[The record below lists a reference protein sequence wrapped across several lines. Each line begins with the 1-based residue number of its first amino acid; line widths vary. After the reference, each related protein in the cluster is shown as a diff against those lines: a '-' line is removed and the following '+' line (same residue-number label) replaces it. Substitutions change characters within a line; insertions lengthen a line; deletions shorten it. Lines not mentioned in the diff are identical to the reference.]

1 MKPLKLEIEGIN
13 SFREKQIIDFKE
25 LARDN
30 LFCIS
35 GKTGSGKT
43 TVLDCLILGLYQKLP
58 SYSSRGKI
66 EDYINLSCE
75 KGEIKLTFELE
86 GKIYRTERVISRK
99 AGANSAKIV
108 DVETGVAVREK
119 TNEAFAFLEEK
130 LGLDV
135 DQFARVIVLQQGE
148 FAQFLRA
155 SKGDR
160 NAMVIKLFR
169 LDRFSDVYQRFG
181 AAARTLKGE
190 LDKKDAVLQGYE
202 GDTQEKLTADRKTL
216 KETIN
221 TLEKLNEDY
230 KTACA
235 MRDKATENE
244 RLKKQREQ
252 ALLEQAELEKR
263 ESALVLREKNLA
275 ELEQRLVS
283 EQPEIKKAISGKEE
297 LLRSSAKLESEKT
310 LLSDLKLRAA
320 ELEKKRREYN
330 SLLDTCNQKEKEHD
344 AFLQDLEKTKRA
356 AGEFADARADELSA
370 KYKEA
375 ELTLTRKT
383 KLFSDLKLLG
393 NKKDAAEKAF
403 AEAEKAAESAKK
415 ASFIAEKELAAARET
430 LSRATLEEGSDAI
443 KKGLHAGDVCPVCGE
458 ILKAD
463 PAFSCPHLKEAEQ
476 NVAECEK
483 SAAARRKDYTEKAAA
498 VAAIKETREQ
508 LFARFCECEKDA
520 SALPAVDENQVK
532 KLKNGL
538 DAVILLEKAHIDE
551 QKIAAEL
558 AKLKSECEL
567 LLKRGVE
574 DKRDYDERAK
584 RLSTTDE
591 AALSV
596 TIELTEKN
604 IKAIETRVEEFDKC
618 NKKVNEEKLAVRSE
632 KAEID
637 EKRKNLSERLNIKID
652 TSLAPVEHFQ
662 NLIAKTESAR
672 SELIE
677 KKATLTASCEALEKR
692 LETKRA
698 LKTERAGINK
708 KYEKI
713 NSLSVLFARGEF
725 NAFVATEYIKDFTFS
740 ASKTLSELTGGKYT
754 LSYDEEESDFF
765 VTDFLNSNEK
775 RKART
780 LSGGETFLASL
791 SMAIALSKEI
801 ARFGTFDFFFIDEGF
816 GTLHDAALDQ
826 ALDVLCELS
835 KTSLVGLV
843 THRTELIG
851 RIPVTLL
858 VTEADGEKG
867 SVCRIA
873 E

>member
-1 MKPLKLEIEGIN
+1 M
-13 SFREKQIIDFKE
+13 
-25 LARDN
+25 
-30 LFCIS
+30 
-35 GKTGSGKT
+35 
-43 TVLDCLILGLYQKLP
+43 
-58 SYSSRGKI
+58 
-66 EDYINLSCE
+66 
-75 KGEIKLTFELE
+75 
-86 GKIYRTERVISRK
+86 
-99 AGANSAKIV
+99 
-108 DVETGVAVREK
+108 
-119 TNEAFAFLEEK
+119 
-130 LGLDV
+130 
-135 DQFARVIVLQQGE
+135 
-148 FAQFLRA
+148 
-155 SKGDR
+155 
-160 NAMVIKLFR
+160 
-169 LDRFSDVYQRFG
+169 
-181 AAARTLKGE
+181 
-190 LDKKDAVLQGYE
+190 
-202 GDTQEKLTADRKTL
+202 
-216 KETIN
+216 
-221 TLEKLNEDY
+221 
-230 KTACA
+230 
-235 MRDKATENE
+235 
-244 RLKKQREQ
+244 
-252 ALLEQAELEKR
+252 
-263 ESALVLREKNLA
+263 
-275 ELEQRLVS
+275 
-283 EQPEIKKAISGKEE
+283 
-297 LLRSSAKLESEKT
+297 
-310 LLSDLKLRAA
+310 
-320 ELEKKRREYN
+320 
-330 SLLDTCNQKEKEHD
+330 
-344 AFLQDLEKTKRA
+344 
-356 AGEFADARADELSA
+356 
-370 KYKEA
+370 
-375 ELTLTRKT
+375 
-383 KLFSDLKLLG
+383 
-393 NKKDAAEKAF
+393 
-403 AEAEKAAESAKK
+403 
-415 ASFIAEKELAAARET
+415 
-430 LSRATLEEGSDAI
+430 
-443 KKGLHAGDVCPVCGE
+443 
-458 ILKAD
+458 
-463 PAFSCPHLKEAEQ
+463 
-476 NVAECEK
+476 
-483 SAAARRKDYTEKAAA
+483 
-498 VAAIKETREQ
+498 
-508 LFARFCECEKDA
+508 
-520 SALPAVDENQVK
+520 PAVDENQVK

-538 DAVILLEKAHIDE
+538 DAVVLLEKSRIDE

-558 AKLKSECEL
+558 AKLKSECDL

-618 NKKVNEEKLAVRSE
+618 NK
-632 KAEID
+632 
-637 EKRKNLSERLNIKID
+637 KRKNLSERLNIKID

>member
-13 SFREKQIIDFKE
+13 SFREKQTIDFKE

-99 AGANSAKIV
+99 AGANSTKIV
-108 DVETGVAVREK
+108 DVETGAAVKEK
-119 TNEAFAFLEEK
+119 SNEAFAFLEEK

-169 LDRFSDVYQRFG
+169 LDRFSDLYQRFG
-181 AAARTLKGE
+181 SATKTLKGE

-216 KETIN
+216 KEAVKS
-221 TLEKLNEDY
+221 LEKLNEDY
-230 KTACA
+230 KSACA
-235 MRDKATENE
+235 MREKAAENE
-244 RLKKQREQ
+244 RLKKEREQ
-252 ALLEQAELEKR
+252 ALTEQTELEKK
-263 ESALVLREKNLA
+263 EQGLALREKNL
-275 ELEQRLVS
+275 EKLERKLAS
-283 EQPEIKKAISGKEE
+283 EAPEVKKAIAEKEE

-310 LLSDLKLRAA
+310 LLSDLKIRAA
-320 ELEKKRREYN
+320 ELEKKRHEYKN
-330 SLLDTCNQKEKEHD
+330 LLVLCNQKEKEYAD
-344 AFLQDLEKTKRA
+344 FLQNIEKIKTS
-356 AGEFADARADELSA
+356 AGEFSDFRSDELSA

-375 ELTLTRKT
+375 ELTLTRKN
-383 KLFSDLKLLG
+383 KLSSDIAVLKER
-393 NKKDAAEKAF
+393 KKAADSAF
-403 AEAEKAAESAKK
+403 AEAEKAAECAQK
-415 ASFIAEKELAAARET
+415 AADYAEKELAAAREN
-430 LSRATLEEGSDAI
+430 LSRATLEEGADAI

-463 PAFSCPHLKEAEQ
+463 PVSRCTHLKEVEQ
-476 NVAECEK
+476 KAAECEK
-483 SAAARRKDYTEKAAA
+483 QAAVCRKDYTEKAAA
-498 VAAIKETREQ
+498 AAVIKESREQ
-508 LFARFCECEKDA
+508 LFARLCEYEKDSA
-520 SALPAVDENQVK
+520 ALPSVDENEIK
-532 KLKNGL
+532 RLKSGL
-538 DAVILLEKAHIDE
+538 EAVISLEKSRISE

-558 AKLKSECEL
+558 TKLKSECDL

-584 RLSTTDE
+584 RLSITDE
-591 AALSV
+591 NALAN
-596 TIELTEKN
+596 TIALTEKN
-604 IKAIETRVEEFDKC
+604 IKAIEVRAEEFDKC
-618 NKKVNEEKLAVRSE
+618 EKKAGAEKLELRAE
-632 KAEID
+632 KAEIA
-637 EKRKNLSERLNIKID
+637 EKRKNLQQRLNVKID
-652 TSLAPVEHFQ
+652 PAIAPVEHFEK
-662 NLIAKTESAR
+662 LIAQAETAR
-672 SELIE
+672 GELIE
-677 KKATLTASCEALEKR
+677 SKATLTASCEALEKR
-692 LETKRA
+692 LEIKRG
-698 LKTERAGINK
+698 LKAERAEINK
-708 KYEKI
+708 KYEKM
-713 NSLSVLFARGEF
+713 NELSLLFARGEF

-826 ALDVLCELS
+826 ALDVLGELS
-835 KTSLVGLV
+835 KTSLVGIV

-873 E
+873 D